1 MSSRTLLAARM
12 ALAALALPMVGPV
25 AAHATEPK
33 QSEAGPLVS
42 TEWLEANLASPK
54 LRIVDVSV
62 EPGVYERGHVPRA
75 QNVLWHT
82 DL

>member
-25 AAHATEPK
+25 AAHATEQK
-33 QSEAGPLVS
+33 QSQTGPLVS

>member
-25 AAHATEPK
+25 AAHATEQK
-33 QSEAGPLVS
+33 QSQTDPLVS

-54 LRIVDVSV
+54 LRIV
-62 EPGVYERGHVPRA
+62 EPGVYERGHVPGA